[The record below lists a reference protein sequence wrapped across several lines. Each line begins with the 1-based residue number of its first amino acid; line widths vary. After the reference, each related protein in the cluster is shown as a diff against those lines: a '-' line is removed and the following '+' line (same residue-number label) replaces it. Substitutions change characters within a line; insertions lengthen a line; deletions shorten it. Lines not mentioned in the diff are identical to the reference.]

1 MKATVINSISKEEFT
16 IFENASKIKIEI
28 DDIEFRLSVNQFGD
42 LVINKMNFG
51 EGSTSIIIEPKVSNE
66 IILK

>member
-28 DDIEFRLSVNQFGD
+28 DDVEFRLSVNPFGE
-42 LVINKMNFG
+42 LVVNKMNWG
-51 EGSTSIIIEPKVSNE
+51 EGSTSLIIQPRVGNE

>member
-1 MKATVINSISKEEFT
+1 MKATVINSTSKEEFT
-16 IFENASKIKIEI
+16 IFENASKVKIEI
-28 DDIEFRLSVNQFGD
+28 EDVEFRISVNQFGE

-51 EGSTSIIIEPKVSNE
+51 EGSTSLIIQPCVSNE